1 MTLRLIRSGPM
12 ALWMLAG
19 FLLLSVL
26 DCATTL
32 YLLHRGATEINPL
45 MGWALERGELV
56 FWIVKLGLALGV
68 AAVLEAAYL
77 RNRRLG
83 FRIIVG
89 VYAFQVIVV
98 TINTVGVARIS

>member
-1 MTLRLIRSGPM
+1 MTLRMIRSGPM
-12 ALWMLAG
+12 ALWLLAG

-45 MGWALERGELV
+45 MAGVLSHGELA
-56 FWIVKLGLALGV
+56 FWGIKLGV
-68 AAVLEAAYL
+68 AVLAAVVLEAAYL

-83 FRIIVG
+83 FRVIVG
-89 VYAFQVIVV
+89 VYAFQIVVV
-98 TINTVGVARIS
+98 TINTIGIARIS